1 MKMLLDTH
9 ILLWS
14 VFEPERLSDQVA
26 KALTNP
32 KNELW
37 FSSVSVWELV
47 LLNKKKR
54 LELNQDVT
62 DWVKGT
68 LERLKINEA
77 PITFDVALGT
87 EFTGLPHNDPAD
99 KFLAA
104 SAKVFGFTLVTA
116 DHRLISAPGITVMAN
131 R

>member
-14 VFEPERLSDQVA
+14 VFEPERLSRRVA
-26 KALTNP
+26 KELTRP
-32 KNELW
+32 ENELW
-37 FSSVSVWELV
+37 LSSVSVWELV
-47 LLNKKKR
+47 LLDKKKR
-54 LELNQDVT
+54 IELNQGVT

-77 PITFDVALGT
+77 PITFEVALGT
-87 EFTGLPHNDPAD
+87 ESTSLSHNDPAD

-104 SAKVFGFTLVTA
+104 SAKVFGLTLVTG
-116 DHRLISAPGITVMAN
+116 DQRLISAPGITILAN
-131 R
+131 H